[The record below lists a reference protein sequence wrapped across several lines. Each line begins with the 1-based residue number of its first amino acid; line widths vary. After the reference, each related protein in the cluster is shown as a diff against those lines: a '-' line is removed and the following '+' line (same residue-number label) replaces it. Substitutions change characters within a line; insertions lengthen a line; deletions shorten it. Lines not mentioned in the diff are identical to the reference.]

1 MIFYVGREWNESMY
15 LWLDLVDIK
24 MMLLL
29 LLMVMECLKF
39 IYINLLFMIGLLLVQ
54 LSDDFNC
61 VVYICNVVYVWLQKF
76 CVNRLNKF
84 VLEYLVFYFIRVEIG
99 SQFGVGMDVFIF
111 ILLIGKMIFILLMRD
126 VCVKKCFF
134 NCLRLDRFQF

>member
-1 MIFYVGREWNESMY
+1 MIFYIGREWDESMY
-15 LWLDLVDIK
+15 LWLDVVDIK

-39 IYINLLFMIGLLLVQ
+39 IYINLLFMIGILLVQ

-84 VLEYLVFYFIRVEIG
+84 VLEYLVFYFI
-99 SQFGVGMDVFIF
+99 
-111 ILLIGKMIFILLMRD
+111 
-126 VCVKKCFF
+126 
-134 NCLRLDRFQF
+134 